1 MIPQTRLRR
10 ALEDKQLLGAS
21 LEGPSWHV
29 WRSILLAAMGEALKA
44 DEIETFRRLTGGR
57 EPPNKRV
64 DELWAVVGRRGGKSS
79 AIAALAVYIA
89 AMCKHKLS
97 RGERGIVLC
106 IAPDQ
111 RQARVVLGYCVGV
124 LESTPL
130 LSKFIARCNAD
141 SVELTNGHV
150 IEVRSA
156 SFRRLRGITCLATI
170 CDEAAFW
177 HSEDSTNPDSEILGA
192 VRPTLATTGGPLIVI
207 SSPYARRGE
216 MWETYR
222 RNFRSDGDPGILVCQ
237 GTSRDFNPSLPQS
250 VIDRAMERDE
260 PAARAEYLAEFRT
273 DIEGF
278 INRDA
283 VVACITAGVR
293 ERMPENRNHYV
304 AFCDPSGGSGDSMT
318 LAIIHKEGKVIVL
331 DAVRESRPPFS
342 PEAVVAEQAELMR
355 KYRIAQVFGD
365 RYAGE
370 WPREQFRHYGIN
382 YEPADK
388 SKSDLY
394 IDLLPL
400 LNSRN
405 IDLLD
410 NERLISQITGLER
423 KTARSGKDS
432 IDHSPGGHDD
442 LANAVAGA
450 AVYADRAGGVKLKY
464 IEVPLVASW

>member
-1 MIPQTRLRR
+1 VKPKTSLRA
-10 ALEDKQLLGAS
+10 ALEDKRLLGAA
-21 LEGPSWHV
+21 LDGPSWDT
-29 WRSILLAAMGEALKA
+29 WRAILLAAMGEKLKPGEL
-44 DEIETFRRLTGGR
+44 EIFRQLTKR
-57 EPPNKRV
+57 QSPPTKMV
-64 DELWAVVGRRGGKSS
+64 EEFLGVVGRRGGKSR
-79 AIAALAVYIA
+79 AIAVLAVYISSL
-89 AMCKHKLS
+89 CVHELVP
-97 RGERGIVLC
+97 GETGIVMC

-111 RQARVVLGYCVGV
+111 KQARIVRNYCEGV
-124 LESTPL
+124 FENSPL
-130 LSKFIARCNAD
+130 LRGKVVNKTAD
-141 SVELTNGHV
+141 NIELDNGHV
-150 IEVRSA
+150 IEVRS
-156 SFRRLRGITCLATI
+156 SQFRRLRGFTGLAVI
-170 CDEAAFW
+170 ADEAAFW
-177 HSEDSTNPDSEILGA
+177 LSENSTNPDTEILNA
-192 VRPTLATTGGPLIVI
+192 IRPTLATTGGPLFII

-216 MWETYR
+216 VWEIYR
-222 RNFRSDGDPGILVCQ
+222 RHFGSEGDPNILVCQ

-283 VVACITAGVR
+283 VVACVSAGVR

-331 DAVRESRPPFS
+331 DAMRESKPPFS
-342 PEAVVAEQAELMR
+342 PEAVVAEFAELMR

-388 SKSDLY
+388 SKSDIY

-432 IDHSPGGHDD
+432 IDHSPSSHDD

-450 AVYADRAGGVKLKY
+450 AVYADRAGGVKLKF
-464 IEVPLVASW
+464 IEAPLVATW